1 MVATR
6 TKAKEKTGAAALIKA
21 LGHPLRA
28 QALTILTERTA
39 SPNELAK
46 ELDEGLSQVSY
57 HVKVL
62 SDLGLIELQDTQP
75 RRGAVEHYYRALER
89 PLLDTPEWERL
100 DPLARQA
107 FSGYI
112 VETLIGDAARAIE
125 TSTFDRRDDRHL
137 SRTPLLLDEEGW
149 RETVA
154 AFDGA
159 LQVALDAQAASS
171 ARMNTSGE
179 PGIQTIAGLLCFEV
193 PARSKEERVQARG

>member
-46 ELDEGLSQVSY
+46 ELDEGLSQISY

-62 SDLGLIELQDTQP
+62 ADLNLIELQDTQP
-75 RRGAVEHYYRALER
+75 RRGAIEHYYRATAR
-89 PLLDTPEWERL
+89 PMLDTSEWEKT
-100 DPLARQA
+100 DPLTRQA

-112 VETLIGDAARAIE
+112 IELLIGDSRP
-125 TSTFDRRDDRHL
+125 RVGDRH
-137 SRTPLLLDEEGW
+137 
-149 RETVA
+149 
-154 AFDGA
+154 
-159 LQVALDAQAASS
+159 
-171 ARMNTSGE
+171 AR
-179 PGIQTIAGLLCFEV
+179 CK
-193 PARSKEERVQARG
+193 R